1 MTSRPLPA
9 RGVDRMIRER
19 SRFAQY
25 RRSRDPSLREELVVQ
40 HLPLAKHLAR
50 RYSRGIDEQ
59 SDLEQV
65 ASVGL
70 LKAIERFDP
79 DRGVT
84 FTSYAVPTIVGELKR
99 YFRDRGWSVR
109 LPRNLQE
116 LALRVNRVN
125 QELATELGRTP
136 TTSEI
141 ARRAGATDEEV
152 LEAWEASGA
161 YRAVSL
167 DTSPH
172 DADGESP
179 PMQLATE
186 EPGFDIVDS
195 AVSLTP
201 VLRALGEREREI
213 LRLRF
218 VEDMTQS
225 QIGARLGISQ
235 MHVSRL
241 IRRALERLQERAE
254 SAPA

>member
-1 MTSRPLPA
+1 MASRPLPA
-9 RGVDRMIRER
+9 RGVDRVSRDR
-19 SRFAQY
+19 YRFAEY
-25 RRSRDPSLREELVVQ
+25 RRTRDPRLREELVVQ
-40 HLPLAKHLAR
+40 YLALAKHLAR
-50 RYSRGIDEQ
+50 RYPRGAEEQ
-59 SDLEQV
+59 GDLEQV

-84 FTSYAVPTIVGELKR
+84 FTSYAVPTILGELKR
-99 YFRDRGWSVR
+99 HFRDRGWSVR
-109 LPRNLQE
+109 VPRDLQE

-136 TTSEI
+136 TTTEI

-167 DTSPH
+167 DTPRH
-172 DADGESP
+172 DADGELP
-179 PMQLATE
+179 PVQLATE
-186 EPGFDIVDS
+186 EPGFDIVET
-195 AVSLTP
+195 AVTLSP
-201 VLRALGEREREI
+201 ALRALGEREREI

-218 VEDMTQS
+218 AEDMTQS